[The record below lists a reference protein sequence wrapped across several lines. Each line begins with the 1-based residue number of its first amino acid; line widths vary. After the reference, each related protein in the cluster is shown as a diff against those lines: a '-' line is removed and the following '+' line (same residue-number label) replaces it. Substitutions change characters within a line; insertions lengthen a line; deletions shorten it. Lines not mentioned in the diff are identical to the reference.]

1 MLLRWGLEALC
12 SKTGSELP
20 ASWCVPKRGRLA
32 SNARLSLSPRK
43 AAAKRRPAGEDTRF
57 GRGGTEASR
66 RSGGRRGPRTLRTRS
81 ALRDGPRH
89 AGARAVALIGDVLT
103 LASSRPPA
111 GDLSEA
117 CGQRGAE
124 RLGTEAAAHDKHR
137 TLSRASPA
145 ALSVERPVP
154 RARDRRRPGLA
165 MALAAKVFLEKLACL
180 SQTRNSPEEKLSV
193 S

>member
-20 ASWCVPKRGRLA
+20 ASWCVPKRGRHA

-103 LASSRPPA
+103 RVLRRVTCRRLADSVGRKGWAQRPRPTTSIGPCRAHHLQLSLWRDLCCELVTVGGQAWRWPWQRRSSW
-111 GDLSEA
+111 
-117 CGQRGAE
+117 
-124 RLGTEAAAHDKHR
+124 K
-137 TLSRASPA
+137 
-145 ALSVERPVP
+145 
-154 RARDRRRPGLA
+154 
-165 MALAAKVFLEKLACL
+165 
-180 SQTRNSPEEKLSV
+180 NSPV
-193 S
+193 SLKRGTPPKRS